1 MCKERETDENQ
12 LLLGSSAVSM
22 MNARTRLSFPQVE
35 EFHVYML
42 ASGRINIAGLSEAT
56 IDIAADAI
64 HAVVAGSSAP
74 GPVL

>member
-1 MCKERETDENQ
+1 MFTP
-12 LLLGSSAVSM
+12 
-22 MNARTRLSFPQVE
+22 PQVE
-35 EFHVYML
+35 EFHVYMM

-56 IDIAADAI
+56 IDVAADAI